1 MSRINSPS
9 ACDRGGSFALVDGGS
24 VLLGF
29 PGAPGCTITGLA
41 GSLSCARAVEQKEAA
56 GGPAVSSMPYSTAD
70 LLAEWRPL
78 LSRKRSGL
86 HFVVQLNIFIWIRK
100 KACHWNTILFKNFCQ
115 AMLSS

>member
-1 MSRINSPS
+1 MSPINPPA

-56 GGPAVSSMPYSTAD
+56 GVPAASSMPYSTAD
-70 LLAEWRPL
+70 LLAEWRPR
-78 LSRKRSGL
+78 LSRKRL
-86 HFVVQLNIFIWIRK
+86 HFAVQLNIFIWIRK
-100 KACHWNTILFKNFCQ
+100 KACHWNTIIFKNCFQ
-115 AMLSS
+115 ACL